1 MRGLRVRIL
10 PGLPFFSSKT
20 AWRQQS
26 YFIQKSMNEEVGVMD
41 KVLDYIRESRAEL
54 RKVTWPTKQ
63 QLWYSTVIV
72 IVVTAISAAYL
83 GLVDLILTGVFSR
96 IIG

>member
-1 MRGLRVRIL
+1 M
-10 PGLPFFSSKT
+10 
-20 AWRQQS
+20 
-26 YFIQKSMNEEVGVMD
+26 E

-72 IVVTAISAAYL
+72 IVVTLIASAYL
-83 GLVDLILTGVFSR
+83 GLVDLLLTGLFSK
-96 IIG
+96 II

>member
-1 MRGLRVRIL
+1 MRRSG
-10 PGLPFFSSKT
+10 
-20 AWRQQS
+20 
-26 YFIQKSMNEEVGVMD
+26 EMD

-72 IVVTAISAAYL
+72 IVVTLIASAYL
-83 GLVDLILTGVFSR
+83 GLVDLLLTGIFSK
-96 IIG
+96 IL

>member
-1 MRGLRVRIL
+1 
-10 PGLPFFSSKT
+10 
-20 AWRQQS
+20 
-26 YFIQKSMNEEVGVMD
+26 MNEEVGVMD

-83 GLVDLILTGVFSR
+83 GLVDLILNGVFSR